1 MSADTPEDEDILKAA
16 IRSEIYE
23 MHTCMPAT
31 ILVYDHTTQKATVQ
45 PVIRGRRFDP
55 ETETVS
61 HYKMAAIANVPVQF
75 PQGTGFS
82 ITYPLTVGD
91 PVLLVFAERSLDEW
105 LLTATPDNLN
115 QDFRRFDISDAIAI
129 PGVKPFVTPQTQV
142 DPTAMVIAGAQIKL
156 GSITAAQGLM
166 TQALQPILTAF
177 ATTCSTATTAAQI
190 AAAAAT
196 LLTALGS
203 PLYTLKVKGE

>member
-1 MSADTPEDEDILKAA
+1 MPADTPEDEDILKAA

-61 HYKMAAIANVPVQF
+61 HYKMAAISNVPVQF

-91 PVLLVFAERSLDEW
+91 PVLLVFSERSLDEW

-115 QDFRRFDISDAIAI
+115 QDFRRFDISDAVAI
-129 PGVKPFVTPQTQV
+129 PGVRPFVTPQTQV
-142 DPTAMVIAGAQIKL
+142 DPTAMVIAGAQVKL
-156 GSITAAQGLM
+156 GSITATQGLM
-166 TQALQPILTAF
+166 TQALQVALKAF
-177 ATTCSTATTAAQI
+177 ASALTGSADATVVTAA
-190 AAAAAT
+190 
-196 LLTALGS
+196 TALNGILET